1 MMDDLKQPN
10 IGHEMSKDDSCQRIT
25 NLMAKM
31 VDLKQP
37 EKEKEMNLEGS
48 CLKTVQRD

>member
-37 EKEKEMNLEGS
+37 EKEMSLEGS